1 MAEQNRVTT
10 TRDQD
15 AQVEIEAPTYTQLGE
30 YLKQTAESEGVT
42 KYRDVDS
49 RSLGLRYHKRYAPT
63 QKITITEE
71 DVPIFAPF
79 IPDEGFSA
87 LGTAQNIPESAVEEG
102 KNILTALSS
111 PYTTGKTMVQAGI
124 GAVEGLAGTNIFP
137 ESKQVAREMKE
148 GVLADVGFTRRP
160 DGTLDFTGEGLQ
172 NRPLAAISTLLGGTG
187 LGANIAKRTAAQVAK
202 QAGKRGA
209 DQVREGAERFVRG
222 AEKVEK
228 ASQLFDPTTAIGRGM
243 LKGAELSGK
252 AALGGI
258 KQVGKEV
265 VVKPIAKAYQGS
277 QAQQTFKNFQEAI
290 TGFKEFAQS
299 GFDGRFANIFG
310 RKGQTIR
317 ERGRSALESIKDLN
331 KKAEEFVTEQVG
343 QRTMDQVGPV
353 KTKGLL
359 DGLVAQFMGFTTGLG
374 SDVIDEIVRI
384 SRIDDQAQRKI
395 MLEAANREYDTGSR
409 YVTVGDEIISELT
422 GAVNEWS
429 EKMREGTLDTR
440 QALQMNKVKTNMPSI
455 RQAIIQDP
463 NLRNQGVVFEFG
475 TVKDDIGYGAVGGRV
490 FKERPA
496 TPEEKGFKPDNI
508 NFGGTDIPAMGQGV
522 AAVKEAFE
530 YVMNLPENASI
541 AELDLAKRR
550 ISKLQ
555 KASEGQA
562 QSQLNTLR
570 GIVYDAIVKR
580 YDAQDV
586 RQQLGVS
593 GTGPNPYLAA
603 MAEYEDYVTRLDD
616 IEATLG
622 VKDPQL
628 KFGGEETLAVLRQS
642 KNPQTVI
649 KAVLNAFGG
658 ADREIALRNLR
669 VLLDDTGRQD
679 LLPKIVGLSMRPIF
693 GEGLVVKSEI
703 SQIGRAALSYN
714 LFNVL
719 TAPLVLA
726 GFSPK
731 YGGMALSYLYSPSGA
746 AELSSLPGKGV
757 DLATQG
763 VGRLEQILSAGNV
776 PLLNKLSAERTG
788 KSIDK
793 ITPADR
799 AKTLTEVR
807 TMREILEQSVGSQEI
822 TTLKSLLR
830 GGVATNRAVEQG
842 QEEETR
848 RNILATLSRAGRFE
862 NPTTPP
868 PTGGGSTLPP
878 SR

>member
-63 QKITITEE
+63 QNITITDEE
-71 DVPIFAPF
+71 VPIFAPF

-87 LGTAQNIPESAVEEG
+87 VGTAQNIPESAVEEG

-111 PYTTGKTMVQAGI
+111 PYKTGKTMLQAGV
-124 GAVEGLAGTNIFP
+124 GAVEGVAGTNFFP

-160 DGTLDFTGEGLQ
+160 GGTLDFTGEGLQ
-172 NRPLAAISTLLGGTG
+172 NRPLAAISTLFGGGG
-187 LGANIAKRTAAQVAK
+187 LGANIAKRTARQVAK

-209 DQVREGAERFVRG
+209 ETIQEGAEKVASG

-228 ASQLFDPTTAIGRGM
+228 FSQLADPTTAISRGM

-258 KQVGKEV
+258 KKIGKEV
-265 VVKPIAKAYQGS
+265 VVKPIAKRYQGS
-277 QAQQTFKNFQEAI
+277 GAQQTFKNFQDAVS
-290 TGFKEFAQS
+290 GFKEFAQG
-299 GFDGRFANIFG
+299 GFDGRFAKIFG
-310 RKGQTIR
+310 EKGQTIR
-317 ERGRSALESIKDLN
+317 ERGRSALETIKDAN

-353 KTKGLL
+353 KTKGLI

-429 EKMREGTLDTR
+429 EKMREGSLDTR
-440 QALQMNKVKTNMPSI
+440 QALKMNAVTTNMPSI
-455 RQAIIQDP
+455 RKAIIEDP
-463 NLRNQGVVFEFG
+463 NLRDQGVVFEFQQAPDMV
-475 TVKDDIGYGAVGGRV
+475 TSDLGAK
-490 FKERPA
+490 FERPPK

-555 KASEGQA
+555 KVSEGQA
-562 QSQLNTLR
+562 QSQLNSLR

-649 KAVLNAFGG
+649 KAMLNAFGG

-679 LLPKIVGLSMRPIF
+679 LLPKIIGLSMRPIF

-714 LFNVL
+714 VFNVF

-757 DLATQG
+757 DFATEG
-763 VGRLEQILSAGNV
+763 VGRLEQVLSAGNV

-788 KSIDK
+788 KSMDK

-807 TMREILEQSVGSQEI
+807 TMREILEQAVGSQEI

-830 GGVATNRAVEQG
+830 GGVATERSVEQG
-842 QEEETR
+842 QEEEMR
-848 RNILATLSRAGRFE
+848 RNILTTLSRAGRFE
-862 NPTTPP
+862 DQKTPP
-868 PTGGGSTLPP
+868 PTGGGATSPEYK
-878 SR
+878 